1 MGLSVRPLEIALLA
15 PGLPKNPRV
24 LMLCDDDEV
33 AHKWLVTQ
41 GALVDWRHGAL
52 DVSELTQSEEA
63 WDLIVATGSMQR
75 LYDTTPDSLIQQFSR
90 WLRSHSKI
98 CLLTPRKFFV
108 DRARNGIGP
117 SRLDEAFLD
126 FEFISELDRGD
137 SGKPTVVLSDRVLWD
152 GEKWREKAEFIRTN
166 HPSTHQEAQYQPST
180 RRRYHLASDGTIF
193 KTEIGSP
200 DYFESLEVIREA
212 EVIEALG
219 PEIGRTL
226 NLPAVLSLRRGH
238 TVSTLHRQTLTGMPL
253 LEALTSSRVDREEL
267 FQQVLDC
274 AVTYSSLGLFHNDFR
289 PWNFLVTSRGLALID
304 FAGVSRFDLDTRR
317 LPQVVALIGTLVALS
332 GSFAKL
338 PSVRMFEDF
347 DHDALATIGPA
358 LESLGIEIESLYATR
373 WLELPAKRDRI
384 LALRNSDFADLVQ
397 LICSPE

>member
-15 PGLPKNPRV
+15 PCLRKNPRV
-24 LMLCDDDEV
+24 LMLCDYDEA
-33 AHKWLVTQ
+33 AHEWLVTR

-52 DVSELTQSEEA
+52 DVSALTQNEDA
-63 WDLIVATGSMQR
+63 WDLIVATGSMPR
-75 LYDTTPDSLIQQFSR
+75 LYDTTLDSLIQQFSR
-90 WLRSHSKI
+90 WLRGHSKI

-108 DRARNGIGP
+108 DPARNGIGP
-117 SRLDEAFLD
+117 WRLDEAFLD

-152 GEKWREKAEFIRTN
+152 GEKWREKADFIRTN
-166 HPSTHQEAQYQPST
+166 QPNTHKEAQYQPST
-180 RRRYHLASDGTIF
+180 RRRHHLATDGTIF

-238 TVSTLHRQTLTGMPL
+238 TVSTLHRQTLTGTPL
-253 LEALTSSRVDREEL
+253 LEALKSSQVDREEL
-267 FQQVLDC
+267 FRQVLDC

-289 PWNFLVTSRGLALID
+289 PWNFLVTSGGLALID

-332 GSFAKL
+332 GPFAES
-338 PSVRMFEDF
+338 PSVRMFEKF
-347 DHDALATIGPA
+347 DEDTLAAVGPA
-358 LESLGIEIESLYATR
+358 LESRGIHVETLYTTR
-373 WLELPAKRDRI
+373 WLELPAKRESI
-384 LALRNSDFADLVQ
+384 LALRNSDLAELVQ
-397 LICSPE
+397 VICSPE